1 MHMTVHS
8 ALLLGTSW
16 QSSLH
21 FHMQTLAAFNPAYCD
36 FASSIACRCSRCS
49 RGAGCIARCS
59 NSCTA
64 PAWTIWPSQVSS
76 AQSGSWRT
84 INVIPNCS
92 RHAHPWHGARHFSVQ
107 RSQQGGSWAAHHPQD
122 RCAKTD
128 AQHAHTRTGSSRF
141 FQHNMRPKCPA
152 SCLAALLVHTT
163 SSACMLPGNCEPTVS
178 RTPRQICSYQ
188 NVDLRAVPTLSQP
201 GIFCEAR

>member
-1 MHMTVHS
+1 MQPRPWLQCKAQQQLHSTSSDNS
-8 ALLLGTSW
+8 AL
-16 QSSLH
+16 
-21 FHMQTLAAFNPAYCD
+21 
-36 FASSIACRCSRCS
+36 
-49 RGAGCIARCS
+49 
-59 NSCTA
+59 
-64 PAWTIWPSQVSS
+64 PSQL
-76 AQSGSWRT
+76 RP
-84 INVIPNCS
+84 I
-92 RHAHPWHGARHFSVQ
+92 RLL
-107 RSQQGGSWAAHHPQD
+107 AHHQCHPKLLPA
-122 RCAKTD
+122 RASLAWGEAHLCTEESARWVLGCLSSTRSMCKAD